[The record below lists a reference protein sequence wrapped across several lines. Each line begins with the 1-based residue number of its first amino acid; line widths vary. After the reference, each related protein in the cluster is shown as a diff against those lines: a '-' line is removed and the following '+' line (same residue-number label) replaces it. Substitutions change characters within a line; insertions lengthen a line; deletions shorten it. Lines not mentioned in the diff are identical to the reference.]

1 MRLAFVLFL
10 LILPLIVAAQGDSI
24 KVKALL
30 DEAYGYEDT
39 DPTKALEIYGKAYI
53 LSNKS
58 AYDLGAFRSL
68 QYSGIVHSNMVN
80 YDSALHYYRK
90 SLAFSD
96 KARYPKGKAATYI
109 NIGNVYQF
117 LGDYDK
123 VAEYYLKGI
132 KVFEAIKD
140 SASMAVTYENLG
152 ALFSALKQHQKE
164 ISYLEKALQIVP
176 KSNLGLMGMIYGDMG
191 LSQSKMDN
199 LPKAFE
205 YFTKADSLSKLV
217 DNSKLDFFVQRNFGE
232 YHLLSGSYQKAIPFL
247 NRALEANEKINDP
260 YYRSHLFVKLG
271 EAHGILKEYSTA
283 KSYLEK
289 ALAMGQEN
297 NIKEIQEKAYYTLAK
312 IDSDQKNYQRAYK
325 YLNLHMD
332 FKDSLLNETYL
343 KQISLFEKQY
353 ETEKKD
359 NEIAAQKLQLQE
371 KENDILKKK
380 NQYSLALGGGGFLL
394 LGSLGLWLFYRQ
406 RQKIK
411 NNKIVA
417 LQSQQEVV
425 KLEALIDGE
434 EKERNRLAQDL
445 HDGINGDLAVIK
457 YKISSIEPSKFSK
470 KEKIFYDDA
479 ISMLDNAVEQVRRI
493 SHNLAPPSL
502 HNFDLI
508 EAIQQFCSKQNA
520 SNSLNISFQYFGNR
534 LVLKK
539 ENETAIYRIIQ
550 ELLNNIMKHANAT
563 ETLVQLNNHG
573 DKLIITVEDNGEGFD
588 TNSPKNGI
596 GLQNIKS
603 RVNFLKAN
611 LDINSSKKGTT
622 FCIEIDLKKKNK
634 K

>member
-1 MRLAFVLFL
+1 MRLQFIFL
-10 LILPLIVAAQGDSI
+10 LTVLPLIAVAQGDSI
-24 KVKALL
+24 EVKALL

-39 DPTKALEIYGKAYI
+39 DPTKALEIYGKAYN
-53 LSNKS
+53 LSEES

-68 QYSGIVHSNMVN
+68 HYSGIVHSNMVN

-96 KARYPKGKAATYI
+96 KAKYPKGKAATYI
-109 NIGNVYQF
+109 NSGNVYQF
-117 LGDYDK
+117 LGDYDR

-132 KVFEAIKD
+132 KVFEVIKD
-140 SASMAVTYENLG
+140 SASMAVTYENLA
-152 ALFSALKQHQKE
+152 ALFSSVKQHQKE
-164 ISYLEKALQIVP
+164 MSYLEKALLIVP
-176 KSNLGLMGMIYGDMG
+176 KANLELMGMIYGDMG

-199 LPKAFE
+199 LPKALE
-205 YFTKADSLSKLV
+205 YFTKADSLSKYV
-217 DNSKLDFFVQRNFGE
+217 DNPKLDFFVQRNFGE
-232 YHLLSGSYQKAIPFL
+232 YYLLSGSYQKAILFL
-247 NRALEANEKINDP
+247 NRALKTNEKINDP
-260 YYRSHLFVKLG
+260 YYRSLLLTHLG
-271 EAHGILKEYSTA
+271 EAHAMIKEYSKA
-283 KSYLEK
+283 NSYLKE
-289 ALAMGQEN
+289 ALEMGQKN
-297 NIKEIQEKAYYTLAK
+297 KIKEIQEKAYYTLAK
-312 IDSDQKNYQRAYK
+312 IDNDQKNYQRAYK
-325 YLNLHMD
+325 YLNLHMN
-332 FKDSLLNETYL
+332 FKDSLLNEAYL

-359 NEIAAQKLQLQE
+359 NEIASQKLQLQE

-380 NQYSLALGGGGFLL
+380 NQYNLALGGGGFIL
-394 LGSLGLWLFYRQ
+394 LGCLGLWLFYRQ

-411 NNKIVA
+411 NNEILA

-457 YKISSIEPSKFSK
+457 YKISSIEPDKFSK

-520 SNSLNISFQYFGNR
+520 SNPINISFQYFGNR

-550 ELLNNIMKHANAT
+550 ELINNIMKHANAT
-563 ETLVQLNNHG
+563 EALVQLNNHD
-573 DKLIITVEDNGEGFD
+573 DKLIITVEDNGQGFD
-588 TNSPKNGI
+588 TNSTENGI

-603 RVNFLKAN
+603 RVDFLKAN
-611 LDINSSKKGTT
+611 LDINSSAKGTT
-622 FCIEIDLKKKNK
+622 FCIEIDLKKNK